1 MIFWSTVCPPLSLLS
16 HLNKSK
22 APGIPLRAAV
32 DDWKLPC
39 KRFEGDMWWQQ
50 RFSEFVTLFLVINP
64 FGALPTF
71 MEIAETLEPPAQRK
85 LALSA
90 TVISFAVLVFFV
102 LAGAFLLAQMGI
114 SIRAFQISGGIL
126 LFVIALDMIRGQ
138 TLTGH
143 GKEQGSMA
151 LAVYPL
157 AIPKIAG
164 PGAMLTV
171 VLVTDDDRLN
181 LAGQLTT
188 VGVLALVLAV
198 TFLILLAAVPI
209 SRLIGT
215 AGVSV
220 ISRVMGML
228 LAAMAVALV
237 LGAVGDWLNLPKL

>member
-1 MIFWSTVCPPLSLLS
+1 
-16 HLNKSK
+16 
-22 APGIPLRAAV
+22 
-32 DDWKLPC
+32 
-39 KRFEGDMWWQQ
+39 
-50 RFSEFVTLFLVINP
+50 VTLFLVINP

-71 MEIAETLEPPAQRK
+71 MEIAEALDPRAQRK

-188 VGVLALVLAV
+188 VGVLALVLVV
-198 TFLILLAAVPI
+198 TLLILLAAVPI

>member
-1 MIFWSTVCPPLSLLS
+1 
-16 HLNKSK
+16 
-22 APGIPLRAAV
+22 
-32 DDWKLPC
+32 
-39 KRFEGDMWWQQ
+39 MWWQQ
-50 RFSEFVTLFLVINP
+50 RLSEFVTLFLVINP

-71 MEIAETLEPPAQRK
+71 MEIAETLDPRAQRK

-102 LAGAFLLAQMGI
+102 LAGAFLLAEMGI

-181 LAGQLTT
+181 PTGQLMT
-188 VGVLALVLAV
+188 VGLLAMVLVV
-198 TFLILLAAVPI
+198 TLLILLAAGPI
-209 SRLIGT
+209 SRLIGA

-237 LGAVGDWLNLPKL
+237 LGAVGDWLGLPKL

>member
-1 MIFWSTVCPPLSLLS
+1 
-16 HLNKSK
+16 
-22 APGIPLRAAV
+22 
-32 DDWKLPC
+32 
-39 KRFEGDMWWQQ
+39 MWWQQ
-50 RFSEFVTLFLVINP
+50 RLSEFVTLFLVINP

-71 MEIAETLEPPAQRK
+71 MEIAETLDPRAQRK

-90 TVISFAVLVFFV
+90 TVISFVVLVFFV
-102 LAGAFLLAQMGI
+102 FAGAFLLAQMGI

-138 TLTGH
+138 TFASGH

-181 LAGQLTT
+181 PAGQMAT
-188 VGVLALVLAV
+188 VGMLALVLVIAL
-198 TFLILLAAVPI
+198 LILLVAGPI

-237 LGAVGDWLNLPKL
+237 LGAVGDWLGLPKL

>member
-1 MIFWSTVCPPLSLLS
+1 
-16 HLNKSK
+16 
-22 APGIPLRAAV
+22 
-32 DDWKLPC
+32 
-39 KRFEGDMWWQQ
+39 
-50 RFSEFVTLFLVINP
+50 
-64 FGALPTF
+64 
-71 MEIAETLEPPAQRK
+71 
-85 LALSA
+85 
-90 TVISFAVLVFFV
+90 
-102 LAGAFLLAQMGI
+102 
-114 SIRAFQISGGIL
+114 

-138 TLTGH
+138 MLSGH
-143 GKEQGSMA
+143 GTEQGSMA

-188 VGVLALVLAV
+188 VGVLALVLVV
-198 TFLILLAAVPI
+198 TLLILLVAGPI

-237 LGAVGDWLNLPKL
+237 LGAVGDWLGLPKL

>member
-1 MIFWSTVCPPLSLLS
+1 
-16 HLNKSK
+16 
-22 APGIPLRAAV
+22 
-32 DDWKLPC
+32 
-39 KRFEGDMWWQQ
+39 MWWQQ
-50 RFSEFVTLFLVINP
+50 RLSEFVTLFLVINP

-71 MEIAETLEPPAQRK
+71 MEIAETLDPRAQRR

-102 LAGAFLLAQMGI
+102 VAGAFLLAEMGI

-138 TLTGH
+138 TLSGH
-143 GKEQGSMA
+143 GTEQGSMA
-151 LAVYPL
+151 LAVYPV

-181 LAGQLTT
+181 LTGQLTT
-188 VGVLALVLAV
+188 VCVLALVLLV
-198 TFLILLAAVPI
+198 TLVILLVAGPI
-209 SRLIGT
+209 SRLIGS

>member
-1 MIFWSTVCPPLSLLS
+1 
-16 HLNKSK
+16 
-22 APGIPLRAAV
+22 
-32 DDWKLPC
+32 
-39 KRFEGDMWWQQ
+39 MWWQQ
-50 RFSEFVTLFLVINP
+50 RLSEFVTLFLVINP

-71 MEIAETLEPPAQRK
+71 MEIAEALDPRAQRK

-138 TLTGH
+138 MLTGH

-181 LAGQLTT
+181 LVGQLTT
-188 VGVLALVLAV
+188 VGVLAMVLVVA
-198 TFLILLAAVPI
+198 FLILLAAVPI

>member
-1 MIFWSTVCPPLSLLS
+1 
-16 HLNKSK
+16 
-22 APGIPLRAAV
+22 
-32 DDWKLPC
+32 
-39 KRFEGDMWWQQ
+39 MWWQQ
-50 RFSEFVTLFLVINP
+50 RLSEFVTLFLVINP

-71 MEIAETLEPPAQRK
+71 MELAETLDPRAQRK

-90 TVISFAVLVFFV
+90 TVISFAVLVFFIV
-102 LAGAFLLAQMGI
+102 AGAFLLAQMGI

-171 VLVTDDDRLN
+171 VLVT
-181 LAGQLTT
+181 TT
-188 VGVLALVLAV
+188 VSIWRG
-198 TFLILLAAVPI
+198 
-209 SRLIGT
+209 S
-215 AGVSV
+215 
-220 ISRVMGML
+220 
-228 LAAMAVALV
+228 
-237 LGAVGDWLNLPKL
+237 

>member
-1 MIFWSTVCPPLSLLS
+1 M
-16 HLNKSK
+16 
-22 APGIPLRAAV
+22 
-32 DDWKLPC
+32 
-39 KRFEGDMWWQQ
+39 
-50 RFSEFVTLFLVINP
+50 
-64 FGALPTF
+64 
-71 MEIAETLEPPAQRK
+71 
-85 LALSA
+85 
-90 TVISFAVLVFFV
+90 
-102 LAGAFLLAQMGI
+102 
-114 SIRAFQISGGIL
+114 
-126 LFVIALDMIRGQ
+126 
-138 TLTGH
+138 
-143 GKEQGSMA
+143 GSMA

-188 VGVLALVLAV
+188 VGVLALVLVV
-198 TFLILLAAVPI
+198 TLLILLAAVPI

>member
-1 MIFWSTVCPPLSLLS
+1 
-16 HLNKSK
+16 
-22 APGIPLRAAV
+22 
-32 DDWKLPC
+32 
-39 KRFEGDMWWQQ
+39 MWWQQ
-50 RFSEFVTLFLVINP
+50 RLSEFVTLFLVINP

-71 MEIAETLEPPAQRK
+71 MEIAERLDPRAQRR

-102 LAGAFLLAQMGI
+102 VAGAFLLAEMGI

-138 TLTGH
+138 TLSGH
-143 GKEQGSMA
+143 GTEQGSMA

-181 LAGQLTT
+181 LAGQLST
-188 VGVLALVLAV
+188 VGVLALVLVV
-198 TFLILLAAVPI
+198 TLLILLAAVPI

-237 LGAVGDWLNLPKL
+237 LGAVGDWLGLPKL

>member
-1 MIFWSTVCPPLSLLS
+1 
-16 HLNKSK
+16 
-22 APGIPLRAAV
+22 
-32 DDWKLPC
+32 
-39 KRFEGDMWWQQ
+39 MWWQQ
-50 RFSEFVTLFLVINP
+50 RLSEFVTLFLVINP

-71 MEIAETLEPPAQRK
+71 MEIAEALDPRAQRK

-188 VGVLALVLAV
+188 VGVLALVLVV
-198 TFLILLAAVPI
+198 TLLILLAAVPI
-209 SRLIGT
+209 SRLIGA

-237 LGAVGDWLNLPKL
+237 LGAVGDWLGLPKL

>member
-1 MIFWSTVCPPLSLLS
+1 
-16 HLNKSK
+16 
-22 APGIPLRAAV
+22 
-32 DDWKLPC
+32 
-39 KRFEGDMWWQQ
+39 
-50 RFSEFVTLFLVINP
+50 VTLFLVINP

-71 MEIAETLEPPAQRK
+71 MEIAETLEPRAQRR

-138 TLTGH
+138 TLSGH
-143 GKEQGSMA
+143 GTEQGSMA
-151 LAVYPL
+151 LAVYPV

-181 LAGQLTT
+181 LTGQLTT
-188 VGVLALVLAV
+188 VGVLALVLLV
-198 TFLILLAAVPI
+198 TLVILLVAGPI
-209 SRLIGT
+209 SRLIGS
-215 AGVSV
+215 AGVNV

>member
-1 MIFWSTVCPPLSLLS
+1 
-16 HLNKSK
+16 
-22 APGIPLRAAV
+22 
-32 DDWKLPC
+32 
-39 KRFEGDMWWQQ
+39 MWWQQ
-50 RFSEFVTLFLVINP
+50 RLSEFVTLFLVINP

-71 MEIAETLEPPAQRK
+71 MEVAEALDPRAQRK

-188 VGVLALVLAV
+188 VGVLALVLVV
-198 TFLILLAAVPI
+198 TLLILLAAVPI
-209 SRLIGT
+209 SRLIGA

>member
-1 MIFWSTVCPPLSLLS
+1 
-16 HLNKSK
+16 
-22 APGIPLRAAV
+22 
-32 DDWKLPC
+32 
-39 KRFEGDMWWQQ
+39 MWWQQ
-50 RFSEFVTLFLVINP
+50 RLSEFVTLFLVINP

-71 MEIAETLEPPAQRK
+71 MEIAETLDPRAQRR

-90 TVISFAVLVFFV
+90 TVISFAVLVFFIV
-102 LAGAFLLAQMGI
+102 AGAFLLGEMGI

-138 TLTGH
+138 TLSGH
-143 GKEQGSMA
+143 GTEQGSMA
-151 LAVYPL
+151 LAVYPV

-188 VGVLALVLAV
+188 VCVLALVLVV
-198 TFLILLAAVPI
+198 TLLILLVAGPI
-209 SRLIGT
+209 SRLIGS